1 MFSKPLLFAL
11 TALALLT
18 MACGFTVNIPVNEFK
33 AGPTRT
39 TEIFVERPDA
49 SMADVR
55 LEFGAGQLDVSPGA
69 GDALIS
75 GEATYNL
82 DELEPVID
90 VDDERVRVSTGDRDF
105 TGIPRIGDDLEN
117 SWDLELGDMPMDLV
131 INAGAYQGEF
141 ELGGL
146 SLNSLEV
153 ADGAADVRMRFSEP
167 NQVEMES
174 LRYITGASN
183 VRLTGLANAN
193 FSSMVFRGGA
203 GDYVL
208 DFSGELQRDAVVTI
222 ESGISRVVLR
232 VPENSNAVVRFKG
245 GLSNVQVSGNW
256 RSSGSQ
262 YSVDGEGP
270 QLIINV
276 DLGAGSLELETD

>member
-1 MFSKPLLFAL
+1 MFSKTLFFAL
-11 TALALLT
+11 TALALVT

-39 TEIFVERPDA
+39 TEIFVESPDA

-105 TGIPRIGDDLEN
+105 TGIPRLGDDLEN

-131 INAGAYQGEF
+131 INAGAYQGEY

-146 SLNSLEV
+146 SLNSLDV

-183 VRLTGLANAN
+183 VRLIGLANAN

-245 GLSNVQVSGNW
+245 GLSSVQVSGDW
-256 RSSGSQ
+256 QSSGSQ
-262 YSVDGEGP
+262 YSVEGEGP